1 MPVEKQTEFYNFL
14 LSFLKRKRASIKQIQ
29 SQCGKLNWACQM
41 VKGGRTFLRR
51 SIDSMSS
58 VQNRN
63 DKVLLSPEF
72 NADISRWINFMQ
84 VFNGT
89 VKFIDL
95 QKITSLQT
103 DAFLLGGAGYYSG
116 DFFHTHG
123 AIDLPAVQNEH
134 INIKETAAVLIPPA
148 NKVWRVYRNHPVRP
162 SVRLS
167 VRPCTL

>member
-1 MPVEKQTEFYNFL
+1 
-14 LSFLKRKRASIKQIQ
+14 
-29 SQCGKLNWACQM
+29 M

-134 INIKETAAVLIPPA
+134 INIKETAAVILSA
-148 NKVWRVYRNHPVRP
+148 LRWGHLWKNKTVVVLTDNMTTKCILNKG
-162 SVRLS
+162 SS
-167 VRPCTL
+167 KNK